1 MIKVKDNNYED
12 LEQALADIPTDNKEE
27 IIIDV
32 QGVIKGQLRI
42 AKPHLRIRNATFI
55 NNYGGYEILDDG
67 IKRGTFRSYTLFI
80 DAEDVTLENV
90 KVINDSGYDNGQAI
104 ALMIDGDRFK
114 AQNCEISSY
123 QDTLFL
129 APLPQEEYEKG
140 GFRGPLENRERK
152 MRKAVFE
159 NCLIEGSIDFIFG
172 GGEGYFHNCEIR
184 SRNIHRDING
194 YVCAPSTPKEQK
206 YGFIFDG
213 CDFTSEEGMEN
224 SVYLGRPWRDHGKCL
239 IIDSRIGKHIVKEG
253 YSDWDKERAR
263 STSEFKETGN
273 IDLGLKDRV
282 VWMKEVN
289 NQDIEYIDRLRKD
302 ESI

>member
-80 DAEDVTLENV
+80 DADDVTLENV

-129 APLPQEEYEKG
+129 DPLPQEEYEKG

-152 MRKAVFE
+152 MRK
-159 NCLIEGSIDFIFG
+159 
-172 GGEGYFHNCEIR
+172 FHNCEIR

-194 YVCAPSTPKEQK
+194 YVCAPSTPKKQK

-213 CDFTSEEGMEN
+213 CDFTSEKGMEN

-273 IDLGLKDRV
+273 IDLGDKDRV